1 MNKSILVVQSDE
13 QKFELLKHQLIELNY
28 APQGILH
35 CPTIDQTTLY
45 CNHNFFVI
53 IAEFNE
59 ESKEGIELLKK
70 NFPIVPILIL
80 TENTNHSFH
89 TNVVKMGVQ
98 DILVEG
104 EYNTK
109 MLGRT
114 ITFAR
119 ERHNFA
125 LKTAE
130 KALGIDEQ
138 LEKIPIPL
146 WIMDAAS
153 TSFMFA
159 NNAAVS
165 VYGYTKD
172 EFGEMTLLDIRPD
185 ISHNEFIDNFR
196 KNINDFSDLRYSYHK
211 KKNGELFYVHMYTQQ
226 ITYNNTPARLAA
238 AIDMHEQVSHQKNN
252 AELSNKL
259 KQQKEQL
266 DNILYSIEDAIWS
279 RRADTLELVYANNA
293 YYQLYGYP
301 ELEFN
306 GGGDIVLSS
315 IHADDLDNF
324 IKAVNN
330 IQKTGHMD
338 IVYRYMHRDKTIK
351 TLKTQSKIIKG
362 IGGLPD
368 MMNGITI
375 DITKEQEML
384 ETIRNNEQKL
394 TTTINNTK
402 DLIWSVNSKLEL
414 IFCNKPFQDFF
425 LKIAGVLLNEGDYV
439 LGPWHDEAFTT
450 RRAEEYRR
458 AFNGESFT
466 TVVEEHTNNGIL
478 YNEISSTP
486 IRGHDGKIIG
496 VNCVARDITTQRKQL
511 LKIQEQNEQ
520 FREIAWVQSHRV
532 RTPVSSILGLVP
544 LFDYNNAG
552 NKNNIEILQNINL
565 AAEELDIII
574 RKVVKSINMLE
585 AKHEE

>member
-1 MNKSILVVQSDE
+1 MNKSILVIQSDE

-28 APQGILH
+28 AAQCIIH
-35 CPTIDQTTLY
+35 CTTLDETRIY
-45 CNHNFFVI
+45 GINNFHVI
-53 IAEFNE
+53 IAEIDAEPIPNLE
-59 ESKEGIELLKK
+59 VIKK
-70 NFPIVPILIL
+70 NFPIVPILVI
-80 TENTNHSFH
+80 TGNTDHDFH
-89 TNVVKMGVQ
+89 TELVKMGVQ

-104 EYNTK
+104 EFNTRI
-109 MLGRT
+109 LGRI

-119 ERHNFA
+119 ERHKFS
-125 LKTAE
+125 LKVAE

-146 WIMDAAS
+146 WIIDSAS
-153 TSFMFA
+153 TSFMYA
-159 NNAAVS
+159 NSAAIKA
-165 VYGYTKD
+165 YGYTME
-172 EFGEMTLLDIRPD
+172 EFSYMTLLDIRPE

-196 KNINDFSDLRYSYHK
+196 KNINDYSDLRYSYHR

-238 AIDMHEQVSHQKNN
+238 AIDMHEQVLHQKNI

-259 KQQKEQL
+259 MQQKEQL

-315 IHADDLDNF
+315 IHADDLDDF

-330 IQKTGHMD
+330 IQQTGHMD
-338 IVYRYMHRDKTIK
+338 IVYRYMHRDKSIK

-375 DITKEQEML
+375 DITKETEML

-402 DLIWSVNSKLEL
+402 DLIWSVNSRLEL

-425 LKIAGVLLNEGDYV
+425 LKLAGVLLKEGDYV
-439 LGPWHDEAFTT
+439 LGRWHDEAFTSKM
-450 RRAEEYRR
+450 AEEYRR

-466 TVVEEHTNNGIL
+466 TIVEETTSNGII
-478 YNEISSTP
+478 YNEISRTP
-486 IRGHDGKIIG
+486 IPGHDGRIIG

-511 LKIQEQNEQ
+511 LKIQEQNEK
-520 FREIAWVQSHRV
+520 FREIAWVQSHKV
-532 RTPVSSILGLVP
+532 RSPVSSILGLVP

-552 NKNNIEILQNINL
+552 NKDNIEILQNINL

-574 RKVVKSINMLE
+574 RKVVKSINILE
-585 AKHEE
+585 SREE